1 MGFAT
6 RKKDTRLNH
15 HYELI
20 FKRRIGA
27 RSTTEWYWS
36 LNKIGNWIYKNFV
49 LHERNFSDF
58 FEMKFCPICDNCFN
72 VKIKKG
78 WRDSDYDG
86 DIYWDIVKEISIAD
100 YEPVVYDVVLPNSK
114 NNNHMFVANGFVVHN
129 SYGLD
134 LPAYRTVIKDL
145 KRYGYRGYNWIPVL
159 DYMQMSGRSG
169 RPKYDTEGQSIC
181 IAGTEAEK
189 EEIIERYLLGE
200 PEEIDSK
207 LAVEPVLRTYLLS
220 LISANFLSTKEEIIN
235 FFGRTF
241 WAHHFKDMEKL
252 VVIIEKMLR
261 LLIEWE
267 FITSSQTDDFASAD
281 EIYEQKY
288 RATLLGKRVAE
299 LYVDPLSANFIMKCL
314 KRSRGYKDVKEIPLL
329 QMVSHTNEMRPMLKS
344 RQKDYEAVQEVLL
357 KYGDSLLEKEPS
369 MYDFEYEDFLDSI
382 KTAIVFN
389 EWVSEVDEEDILERY
404 NVRPGELRAKIE
416 LADWMLYSA
425 EEIARLMKVM
435 DVISG
440 IKKLRVRLRYGVKE
454 ELLSLIRLEG
464 IGRARARKLYYNGI
478 RDISD
483 VKKSDLLKLKQILG
497 EKVADS
503 IKKQVDENI
512 EPIKSG
518 KRKGQINVMDFGDD

>member
-1 MGFAT
+1 MAMPLKIHEETNSPTINIILDTLKINKQALVFAGT
-6 RKKDTRLNH
+6 KASAEKTAEEISKKIKGVDLNELAEKIQSCLSKPTKQCLRL
-15 HYELI
+15 
-20 FKRRIGA
+20 
-27 RSTTEWYWS
+27 S
-36 LNKIGNWIYKNFV
+36 
-49 LHERNFSDF
+49 
-58 FEMKFCPICDNCFN
+58 FC
-72 VKIKKG
+72 IKKG
-78 WRDSDYDG
+78 IAFHHSGLVSEQRHLIEDG
-86 DIYWDIVKEISIAD
+86 FRQGIIKVICCTPTLA
-100 YEPVVYDVVLPNSK
+100 
-114 NNNHMFVANGFVVHN
+114 F
-129 SYGLD
+129 GLD

-200 PEEIDSK
+200 PEDIDSK

-435 DVISG
+435 DIISG

-512 EPIKSG
+512 EPINSG